1 MNDNLENERKTKLTI
16 LTPSG
21 VFFDDYVNLITV
33 KLTTGY
39 RGIQKNVLPFVSNIE
54 ISTMYLNSP
63 NSPDYHILAIGGG
76 LIYAERLY
84 VNIFTDDISFKE
96 DLDEGNL
103 NSLLTLTKQNLES
116 SSLDFANQT
125 KQETI
130 LKKTINKLNTIKLK

>member
-1 MNDNLENERKTKLTI
+1 MNNNLENDRKTKLTI
-16 LTPSG
+16 LTPEG
-21 VFFDDYVNLITV
+21 VFFDDYVDLITV

-39 RGIQKNVLPFVSNIE
+39 RGIQKNILPFVSNIE
-54 ISTMYLNSP
+54 ISTMYLNFP
-63 NSPDYHILAIGGG
+63 NSPDYQILAIGGG

-84 VNIFTDDISFKE
+84 VNIFTDDVSFKE
-96 DLDEGNL
+96 DLDESNL
-103 NSLLTLTKQNLES
+103 NSLLTITKQNLES